1 MLPALLL
8 SLRVLGERLFAM
20 ERSSPFDEITLV
32 GGSVERQRHRPS
44 AGEPTPSLSPRGQ
57 LSSAPGHAKLT
68 PRAARSRGPPRPTRA
83 AGLALQPCA
92 VLPSQVGERTRV
104 TYISGWISSSAA
116 LERLDAS
123 GEQYVSIIK
132 AADGFAT
139 RFLNGP
145 TLGRWLLRRSDAVLQ
160 DSTGMLPSV
169 FSREAGL
176 TADEWTVCTF
186 GNLSSLITS
195 HSRLNIDGAN
205 LLTAQREG
213 RFGGAEL
220 PMVYGYGKSTGRGIV
235 LAAWRR
241 RLGEAGGA
249 AAPTECVASSALAR
263 RVRPE
268 DLRTYRCT
276 GHDESLCR
284 AY

>member
-1 MLPALLL
+1 MSQAAPSFGHPRRIGQSGLRPRWPA
-8 SLRVLGERLFAM
+8 
-20 ERSSPFDEITLV
+20 
-32 GGSVERQRHRPS
+32 
-44 AGEPTPSLSPRGQ
+44 
-57 LSSAPGHAKLT
+57 AP
-68 PRAARSRGPPRPTRA
+68 
-83 AGLALQPCA
+83 A
-92 VLPSQVGERTRV
+92 VFSSQVGERTRV
-104 TYISGWISSSAA
+104 TYVTGWISSSAS
-116 LERLDAS
+116 LERFE
-123 GEQYVSIIK
+123 GQQYVSIIK

-145 TLGRWLLRRSDAVLQ
+145 TLGRWLLQNSAAVLH

-176 TADEWTVCTF
+176 TDDEWTVCTF
-186 GNLSSLITS
+186 GSLSSLIAS

-205 LLTAQREG
+205 LLTARREG
-213 RFGGAEL
+213 RYDGAEL
-220 PMVYGYGKSTGRGIV
+220 PMVYGYGKTTGRGIV

-241 RLGEAGGA
+241 GLGEAGGA

-268 DLRTYRCT
+268 DLRTYRCI

>member
-1 MLPALLL
+1 MASATSELPLGSPELYINREL
-8 SLRVLGERLFAM
+8 SQLEFNRRVLAQAKD
-20 ERSSPFDEITLV
+20 DE
-32 GGSVERQRHRPS
+32 
-44 AGEPTPSLSPRGQ
+44 
-57 LSSAPGHAKLT
+57 
-68 PRAARSRGPPRPTRA
+68 
-83 AGLALQPCA
+83 
-92 VLPSQVGERTRV
+92 LPL
-104 TYISGWISSSAA
+104 

-145 TLGRWLLRRSDAVLQ
+145 TLGRWLLRRSDAVLH

-195 HSRLNIDGAN
+195 HSRLNIDGTN

-241 RLGEAGGA
+241 RLAEFDWLR
-249 AAPTECVASSALAR
+249 ASLSGQRL
-263 RVRPE
+263 VRPRLE
-268 DLRTYRCT
+268 PDTEQEEEIWRRSTTRSAVLYR
-276 GHDESLCR
+276 R
-284 AY
+284 

>member
-1 MLPALLL
+1 M
-8 SLRVLGERLFAM
+8 
-20 ERSSPFDEITLV
+20 
-32 GGSVERQRHRPS
+32 
-44 AGEPTPSLSPRGQ
+44 
-57 LSSAPGHAKLT
+57 
-68 PRAARSRGPPRPTRA
+68 
-83 AGLALQPCA
+83 
-92 VLPSQVGERTRV
+92 RV
-104 TYISGWISSSAA
+104 TYISGWIDRSAA

-145 TLGRWLLRRSDAVLQ
+145 TLGRWLLRRSDAVLH

-249 AAPTECVASSALAR
+249 AAPTRTECVASSALAR